1 MNPPPAPE
9 QLLESVETCI
19 LCGSTAS
26 SLWVQAPC
34 PEWPHERFEIVQC
47 AGCGLRRLSPRPT
60 PQSLGSYYGEDYYS
74 YQFSGVRPR
83 SHRLKVA
90 LWRKLGMLPVDPA
103 GGKRSLAGRLARALA
118 TSFLGIRAVWTLPAP
133 APGQRFLDLGC
144 GAGERLELARELGW
158 ETYGVDLG
166 EAAVAAAA
174 ARGHRTAAADAQ
186 HLPFASGSFD
196 YLNLGHVLEHA
207 ANPLSVLQEC
217 RRLLRP
223 GGTIQVD
230 VPNADSWGA
239 RHFGGNWRALDVPR
253 HLYHFT
259 PATLARLI
267 RQAGLRVATL
277 RTLPNQVILEQSRQL
292 AGLSGR
298 LTRWQRLACNC
309 RARLGQGEYL
319 DVWCTAASTGRE
331 SE

>member
-9 QLLESVETCI
+9 RSLEPVETCI
-19 LCGSTAS
+19 LCGSAGS
-26 SLWVQAPC
+26 SLWLQAPC
-34 PEWPHERFEIVQC
+34 PERPQERFDIVQC
-47 AGCGLRRLSPRPT
+47 AECGLRRLSPRPT
-60 PQSLGSYYGEDYYS
+60 PESLRSYYENDYYS
-74 YQFSGVRPR
+74 YQFGGVRPR
-83 SHRLKVA
+83 GHRLKVA
-90 LWRKLGMLPVDPA
+90 LWRKLGMLPLNGSRGLVS
-103 GGKRSLAGRLARALA
+103 RTVRALA
-118 TSFLGIRAVWTLPAP
+118 AGLLGIRAVWTLPAP
-133 APGQRFLDLGC
+133 ASGQRFLDLGC
-144 GAGERLELARELGW
+144 GAGERLELARDLGW

-174 ARGHRTAAADAQ
+174 ARGHRTATADAQ
-186 HLPFASGSFD
+186 HLPFASGSID

-207 ANPLSVLQEC
+207 ANPLLVLQEC
-217 RRLLRP
+217 RRVLRP
-223 GGTIQVD
+223 GGAIQVD

-259 PATLARLI
+259 PATLTRLL

-277 RTLPNQVILEQSRQL
+277 RTLPNQIILEQSRQL
-292 AGLSGR
+292 AGIEAP
-298 LTRWQRLACNC
+298 LTRWQGLVCKW

-319 DVWCTAASTGRE
+319 DAWCTAARTGPE